1 MRRVHGEARPGASW
15 RRPGGVVVCSRGLAL
30 VHNLAP
36 WEYEARTPSLAP
48 SHSHL
53 RRKLTDIMDPGE
65 RQSHEPNP
73 GHPARDPAEASGSAA
88 PTLDAGRGATPDGDL
103 AGSGVATP
111 ADTPAVTPS
120 ALPDSSPFVAET
132 GAQRFA
138 RGAHRTLLYFYV
150 IATLVVLI
158 FLIALVVANTNRVKV
173 SWLFGSSTV
182 SLVWLVLGS
191 AILGLFLGM
200 LVGALLRH
208 MTRQPRGSK

>member
-1 MRRVHGEARPGASW
+1 
-15 RRPGGVVVCSRGLAL
+15 
-30 VHNLAP
+30 
-36 WEYEARTPSLAP
+36 
-48 SHSHL
+48 
-53 RRKLTDIMDPGE
+53 MDPGE
-65 RQSHEPNP
+65 RQSHEPDP

-88 PTLDAGRGATPDGDL
+88 PTLDAGRAAAPDGDL
-103 AGSGVATP
+103 AGSGVATPAATPADPP

-120 ALPDSSPFVAET
+120 ALPDSSPFVTET